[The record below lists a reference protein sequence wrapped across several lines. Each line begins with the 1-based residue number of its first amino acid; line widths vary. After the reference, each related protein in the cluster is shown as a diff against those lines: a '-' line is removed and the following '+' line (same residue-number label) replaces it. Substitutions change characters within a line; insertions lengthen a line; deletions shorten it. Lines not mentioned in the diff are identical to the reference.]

1 MGVPIISVIS
11 ERLKYAMLIRPKDRS
26 FRTLS
31 LVRIRFY
38 WCVPVLLACFRAISV
53 FLSVAFR
60 KFACLMNTLVPRLVS
75 GTLAG
80 LSGLALWEMVEL
92 KGAILVERP
101 SLASVAAAC
110 CVIGAVIGIAG
121 CLVPNRFWETLL
133 QKAKDVRDIFTEAT
147 NPADHW
153 LGSLL
158 LSFSMIVYFVV
169 MINLIPQQPAPANN
183 DQAAF
188 LSQAK
193 TVQESG
199 GAVSLVRQ
207 LFAGEYM
214 EANQHPLYVALL
226 SYFPDY
232 EAGKRLSAM
241 FGLLALLVFSI
252 GIARHYGNLTGGL
265 TGFLLS
271 VNAAYCQLTG
281 RVVCEGLLL
290 LFLAGLWLIVLRLP
304 DLRASLKTPYLPLI
318 GVGLLLGLAW
328 LTKGTALLLMLG
340 LVLWLCSYAVN
351 WNRICSRFKQS
362 RSNETAATE
371 TNQTDATTVPLKTIL
386 VSLALVIASFAV
398 IASPLLV
405 RNTRVYGSLTFNA
418 NSYLMFQDEFSE
430 PHALAKQGT
439 LSAAARNYLQTH
451 SIADILKREVKG
463 LLWQVF
469 IFLRSLGPLPFT
481 EGRLFFGLL
490 AVPFL
495 LVGLLS
501 ERGPARRLYLIW
513 MLLFWLAFAWYLPIA
528 AGERFLMPLL
538 MPTLALVSLGIVR
551 VGQVIV
557 QRRTA

>member
-1 MGVPIISVIS
+1 
-11 ERLKYAMLIRPKDRS
+11 
-26 FRTLS
+26 
-31 LVRIRFY
+31 
-38 WCVPVLLACFRAISV
+38 
-53 FLSVAFR
+53 
-60 KFACLMNTLVPRLVS
+60 MNTLGPRLVS
-75 GTLAG
+75 GALAG
-80 LSGLALWEMVEL
+80 ISGLALWEIVQL
-92 KGAILVERP
+92 KGAELIERP
-101 SLASVAAAC
+101 SLASAAAGC
-110 CVIGAVIGIAG
+110 CVVASLIGVAG
-121 CLVPNRFWETLL
+121 CLVPNRFWERVLL
-133 QKAKDVRDIFTEAT
+133 KAKNGCSIFSEAT

-169 MINLIPQQPAPANN
+169 MINLIPQQPTPTNN

-193 TVQESG
+193 SVQESG
-199 GAVSLVRQ
+199 GAAALVKQ
-207 LFAGEYM
+207 LFAGEYT

-226 SYFPDY
+226 SFFPDY

-241 FGLLALLVFSI
+241 FGLLALLIFSI
-252 GIARHYGNLTGGL
+252 GIARQYGNLTGGL

-290 LFLAGLWLIVLRLP
+290 FFIACLWLIVLRLP
-304 DLRASLKTPYLPLI
+304 DLRSALKIPYLALI
-318 GVGLLLGLAW
+318 GLGLMLGLAW

-340 LVLWLCSYAVN
+340 LLFWLCSYAVN
-351 WNRICSRFKQS
+351 WNRLCSRFKK
-362 RSNETAATE
+362 RSASKNDSAAEPTQTQTITASM
-371 TNQTDATTVPLKTIL
+371 KTIL
-386 VSLALVIASFAV
+386 VSVCLLVASFAV

-405 RNTRVYGSLTFNA
+405 RNARVYGSPTFNA
-418 NSYLMFQDEFSE
+418 NSYLMFQDEFTE
-430 PHALAKQGT
+430 PHALARQGS
-439 LSAAARNYLQTH
+439 LSQAARNYLQTH
-451 SIADILKREVKG
+451 SVATIVKREVKG

-469 IFLRSLGPLPFT
+469 IFLRSLGPLPFE

-490 AVPFL
+490 AAPFL

-501 ERGPARRLYLIW
+501 ETGPARRLYLLW

-538 MPTLALVSLGIVR
+538 LPTLAFVSLGIVR
-551 VGQVIV
+551 VGQVIM